1 MSLHHVVRD
10 SAVDLNIH
18 GSNDASVEQKQGDL
32 VKLGFFCGARKVQKG
47 FLAPRNDRLDF
58 IASQDEEL
66 DMLFQVREIDF
77 RQLQVILAPGEELD
91 ESVVLG
97 DVKGA
102 FDPA

>member
-1 MSLHHVVRD
+1 M
-10 SAVDLNIH
+10 
-18 GSNDASVEQKQGDL
+18 
-32 VKLGFFCGARKVQKG
+32 
-47 FLAPRNDRLDF
+47 DF